1 MAPSKLISLLR
12 NRLAELFTTLNGLLQ
27 SSLSGLAYTRLLSL
41 AIGVLILAIG
51 NAAVALQ
58 KGDEGDAV
66 ADLQNRLTAANCY
79 DGPISGYFGELTQA
93 GVIRCQVQYGLD
105 PDGVAGAQT
114 LAVLGGVASEPPSS
128 TAASSLT
135 PQTSSRQKAAT
146 PESRLQIGDQNEA
159 VATLQQ
165 QLTQLGYYSSNIDG
179 IFGPKTQAAV
189 QQLQRSSNLPD
200 DGIVGSKEQAALTS
214 AINQQAFTQ
223 PTANQ
228 IAPEVAPPTPSITTR
243 LAKGDQS
250 SDVGQLQQRLKD
262 LGWFQSNVTEYY
274 GNITQTAVADFQR
287 SQGLPV
293 TGIADAKTLVALNLI
308 ASQPTQSTTQTQ
320 PIQSHSQTKS
330 PFSSGSFTTA
340 SSQTPLTS
348 QLLSSKPVNRQSG
361 IKASNNRV
369 SNDQM
374 RRYVV
379 VIPIQSGA
387 TLSQVRQIWNS
398 ASQIATNSKGAYIQA
413 GTFSQRS
420 EADRQSQLLR
430 AYGLDARVDYQ

>member
-1 MAPSKLISLLR
+1 MAPSKLVSLLQ

-105 PDGVAGAQT
+105 PDGVAGSQT
-114 LAVLGGVASEPPSS
+114 LAALGGAASEPQPS
-128 TAASSLT
+128 TEAIV
-135 PQTSSRQKAAT
+135 PQTTARQETAT

-159 VATLQQ
+159 VVTLQQ
-165 QLTQLGYYSSNIDG
+165 QLAQLGFYSSKIDG

-200 DGIVGSKEQAALTS
+200 DGIMGSKEQAALAS
-214 AINQQAFTQ
+214 ALSQPSVTQAPLTTATEAA
-223 PTANQ
+223 PTNLNSTIQ
-228 IAPEVAPPTPSITTR
+228 LVR
-243 LAKGDQS
+243 GDQGP
-250 SDVGQLQQRLKD
+250 DVKRLQQRLQE
-262 LGWFQSNVTEYY
+262 LGWFQSNVTDYY

-287 SQGLPV
+287 SHSLPV
-293 TGIADAKTLVALNLI
+293 TGIADAQTLAALEITTPQL
-308 ASQPTQSTTQTQ
+308 TQSAKPAQSVQTLNQTQ
-320 PIQSHSQTKS
+320 S
-330 PFSSGSFTTA
+330 PFSSGSFTTS
-340 SSQTPLTS
+340 SSQTPFTS
-348 QLLSSKPVNRQSG
+348 PSFRAQPFKAPTATKPSMQQV
-361 IKASNNRV
+361 
-369 SNDQM
+369 

-387 TLSQVRQIWNS
+387 TLYQVRQIWNS
-398 ASQIATNSKGAYIQA
+398 ASQISNEKKGAYIQA
-413 GTFSQRS
+413 GAFTQRS